1 MITPQEIESFAR
13 QIADPDFAISHI
25 SRDSLIG
32 HLSDMDQADVLT
44 RVAEIACENAAAAQ
58 ADADIAVALM
68 RLALAAGCPDGIP
81 AIPWLMERG
90 LVKEVDGVLRFK
102 PAKPGGH
109 DAVNRERAKPQ

>member
-1 MITPQEIESFAR
+1 MTTPQEIENFAQR
-13 QIADPDFAISHI
+13 ITDPDFPVSHA

-58 ADADIAVALM
+58 AEADIAVALM

-81 AIPWLMERG
+81 AIPWLLERG
-90 LVKEVDGVLRFK
+90 LVEKVGDGFRFK
-102 PAKPGGH
+102 PAKPGG
-109 DAVNRERAKPQ
+109 A